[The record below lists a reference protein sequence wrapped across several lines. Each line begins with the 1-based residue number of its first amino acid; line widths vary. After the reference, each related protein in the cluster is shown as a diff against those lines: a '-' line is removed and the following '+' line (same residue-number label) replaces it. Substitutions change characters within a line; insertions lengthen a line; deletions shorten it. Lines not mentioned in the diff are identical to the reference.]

1 LSGHGRRI
9 APGCSPS
16 MPETAARAQNR
27 PLGVTLLSVVQF
39 ILGIGYLLSMLWAWS
54 ISSWADS
61 VDGQMKLQSVGGD
74 QLAKSVPTLF
84 LVVGLVYLVL
94 GISSLMLSR
103 GYFKGRERAR
113 HRGRT
118 MAALAIVFALF
129 CLLFPVPAKLGPDS
143 PFWAIVFNLFLVMY
157 LARPKVL
164 AFFRSHS
171 GEGNS

>member
-1 LSGHGRRI
+1 
-9 APGCSPS
+9 
-16 MPETAARAQNR
+16 MPQTVARAPNR
-27 PLGVTLLSVVQF
+27 PFGVTLLSIIQL
-39 ILGIGYLLSMLWAWS
+39 ILGIGYLLSMLWALS
-54 ISSWADS
+54 ISAWADS
-61 VDGQMKLQSVGGD
+61 VDGQTELQSVGGD
-74 QLAKSVPTLF
+74 QLANFVATLF
-84 LVVGLVYLVL
+84 LVISIVYLVL

-129 CLLFPVPAKLGPDS
+129 CLLLPIPAKLGPDS
-143 PFWAIVFNLFLVMY
+143 PFWAIVFNLFLVYY

-171 GEGNS
+171 GA

>member
-1 LSGHGRRI
+1 
-9 APGCSPS
+9 
-16 MPETAARAQNR
+16 MPETVSRGQNR
-27 PLGVTLLSVVQF
+27 PFGVTLLSVVQL

-54 ISSWADS
+54 ISAWADS
-61 VDGQMKLQSVGGD
+61 IDGQMKLRSVGGD
-74 QLAKSVPTLF
+74 QLAESISTLF
-84 LVVGLVYLVL
+84 LVVGIVYLVL

-118 MAALAIVFALF
+118 MAAIAIAFAFF
-129 CLLFPVPAKLGPDS
+129 CLILPVPAKLGPDS
-143 PFWAIVFNLFLVMY
+143 PLWAIVFNVFLVVY

-171 GEGNS
+171 GAKHS